1 MSQLG
6 LAPVPISVNSSSGI
20 GTNAKNL
27 RGRSRDIR
35 DRMSHTRLRATG
47 AHSSSRRNATI
58 QAARRFDDKPSI
70 ILIRPSSI
78 IVTTLNPPSTD
89 LCRPSPC
96 FRRSGFLSSLKCG

>member
-6 LAPVPISVNSSSGI
+6 LAPVPISVNRSSGI

-35 DRMSHTRLRATG
+35 DRMSDRRHPRHPASY
-47 AHSSSRRNATI
+47 SSSRRNATI

-70 ILIRPSSI
+70 ILIKSASI
-78 IVTTLNPPSTD
+78 
-89 LCRPSPC
+89 
-96 FRRSGFLSSLKCG
+96 SLIALTGP